1 LPGSTSHYIYSRAR
15 IAYADVLLKVP
26 TRVGRVG
33 SSGTSCNRGLRALTE
48 QLPRR
53 CRFCDKEVAA
63 GVSEC
68 PSCGTKLDD
77 SGPAPPIQGKAAD
90 DFVKGVLDTE
100 LPGGTLPEIKSTCP
114 FCAAPVDDSQ
124 TKCPRCGVALK
135 VVIARPW
142 NMFSCPEC
150 GALSPSNAKNCV
162 KCGVLFANEMVASVP
177 APTVTAEVPKAEK
190 ESKPPVEIHER
201 ITPLAPT
208 KTGGL
213 TNGRGAV
220 NGTATSRSMGAING
234 TGIVNGTGVTNGM
247 GPSSTR
253 GSRPERRAS
262 AVKSWQFL
270 AILVAVIVI
279 IPMFL
284 FMANSHPAGLAVDG
298 KFGDWSDA
306 QMFGMQ
312 TVASSPEI
320 AVQEWSV
327 QKDGNSL
334 YVYFS
339 VEGNLMGSSNVDSY
353 YLFIDSDD
361 TASTGYS
368 VNGMGADYVI
378 SIDGWDGQV
387 QSTSIMKYG
396 SSIDKLDW
404 NSWDAQAYSVTASMA
419 QSELEAKGDLPVAL
433 GDEARFLLLSQT
445 SSGQDYSVSYSVP
458 GDGGVL
464 IASLEPGGSIDKAY
478 GTVPSGMS
486 VSFATLKLTCEG
498 IGGTVTSITPSILD
512 ASLATVFDLVELIPG
527 QEVFVGIQLDTRLA
541 PEKNAVSV
549 IIDSSSFASSFKDI
563 VILNDTVS
571 AYAVS
576 APSVIEIDGAF
587 GDWLG
592 RLTPDNDSST
602 IQNPN
607 INVTSTGFAEMTSS
621 VAFYVSVE
629 GNVFEGTWVP
639 ASKAKPT
646 GGGGGGGGGTTPRAS
661 GEDFL
666 RVYIDSDLSNTTG
679 LTVSRSGKVIGAD
692 YMIEMR
698 GSDGNILSK
707 RILKYD
713 SMGWVLMSGQL
724 TVAKDAQRMEFSVPI
739 LSIGGNSSFATII
752 ETTDWKGRSDWA
764 WITSIPDPWVITGTG
779 MTYQSDTGALWNFIG
794 VPTLAPGDHIVDIA
808 MTTDDKTVVIVTN
821 TGRTYYWTLA
831 SAATNWTAGETT
843 PIDTANYSEAVSM
856 SFFSKTGAW
865 LLTKNGSY
873 FYLMDAITPPSNKE
887 WTFQSPALVG
897 VTDFVDLEYE
907 GGTMYALRGGANT
920 RLNFSLNGNTF
931 TSVTNQTGSTSIQC
945 EVAFIPGAAGS
956 ADDRLF
962 VLCENG
968 NIRYSADGG
977 QTWSAWGNLPTPGG
991 GNTTKYVGIGIDST
1005 GYMWVV
1011 TDTGY
1016 TFLSTDATT
1025 YSTFN
1030 CTGQAPATGI
1040 VAVIPLPLI
1049 PTGIPEFQY
1058 FVIPVLGMTLIA
1070 LSRRFKKER

>member
-1 LPGSTSHYIYSRAR
+1 M
-15 IAYADVLLKVP
+15 
-26 TRVGRVG
+26 
-33 SSGTSCNRGLRALTE
+33 TE
-48 QLPRR
+48 HVSQR
-53 CRFCDKEVAA
+53 CRFCDREIAA
-63 GVSEC
+63 GVSVC

-77 SGPAPPIQGKAAD
+77 SGPALPIQGRVAD
-90 DFVKGVLDTE
+90 DFVRGVLDTK
-100 LPGGTLPEIKSTCP
+100 LPGGALPDIKSTCP

-124 TKCPRCGVALK
+124 NKCPRCGVALK

-162 KCGVLFANEMVASVP
+162 KCGVLFANEIIAPVP
-177 APTVTAEVPKAEK
+177 APTLTTTVSTVEK
-190 ESKPPVEIHER
+190 ELKPPVEIQDR
-201 ITPLAPT
+201 ITPLAPAT
-208 KTGGL
+208 TGGL

-220 NGTATSRSMGAING
+220 NGTASRGLGAVNG

-247 GPSSTR
+247 ALPSKR
-253 GSRPERRAS
+253 GYRPERRAS

-284 FMANSHPAGLAVDG
+284 FMANSRPAGLAVDG
-298 KFGDWSDA
+298 DFGDWSDA

-312 TVASSPEI
+312 VVAASPEI

-334 YVYFS
+334 YVYVA

-361 TASTGYS
+361 SASTGYS
-368 VNGMGADYVI
+368 VSGMGADYVI

-404 NSWDAQAYSVTASMA
+404 NSWDAQVYSVTVSMA

-445 SSGQDYSVSYSVP
+445 GSGQDYSVSCSVP
-458 GDGGVL
+458 SDGGVL
-464 IASLEPGGSIDKAY
+464 IASLEPGDSIDQAF

-486 VSFATLKLTCEG
+486 VSFATLKFTCEG
-498 IGGTVTSITPSILD
+498 VRGTVTSITPSILD
-512 ASLATVFDLVELIPG
+512 ASLASVFDQVELIPG
-527 QEVFVGIQLDTRLA
+527 QEISVGVQLDTRLA
-541 PEKNAVSV
+541 PETNAVSV
-549 IIDSSSFASSFKDI
+549 IIDSNSFTSTFRDI
-563 VILNDTVS
+563 VILNNTVS

-576 APSVIEIDGAF
+576 APPVIEIDGAF

-607 INVTSTGFAEMTSS
+607 VNVTSTGFAKMTSS
-621 VAFYVSVE
+621 AAFYVSVE
-629 GNVFEGTWVP
+629 GDVFEGVWVP
-639 ASKAKPT
+639 ASKTKPT
-646 GGGGGGGGGTTPRAS
+646 GGGGGGGGGVTPRAS

-666 RVYIDSDLSNTTG
+666 RVYIDSDLSNATG
-679 LTVSRSGKVIGAD
+679 LTVSRAGKSIGAD

-707 RILKYD
+707 RIVKYNPLGWIL
-713 SMGWVLMSGQL
+713 MGGEL
-724 TVAKDAQRMEFSVPI
+724 TVAKDSQRLEFSVPI
-739 LSIGGNSSFATII
+739 LSIGGNASFATIM

-764 WITSIPDPWVITGTG
+764 WVASVPDPWVITGAG

-794 VPTLAPGDHIVDIA
+794 VPTLAPGDSIVDIA
-808 MTTDDKTVVIVTN
+808 ITTDDKTVVIVTN
-821 TGRTYYWTLA
+821 TGRTFYWTLD
-831 SAATNWTAGETT
+831 STATNWTAGQIH

-873 FYLMDAITPPSNKE
+873 FWLMDAITPPANKE
-887 WTFQSPALVG
+887 WTFQDLILGG

-907 GGTMYALRGGANT
+907 GGTMYALRSGANS

-931 TSVTNQTGSTSIQC
+931 TVVTNPTGSTSTQT
-945 EVAFIPGAAGS
+945 EVAFIPGASGS
-956 ADDRLF
+956 SDDRLF

-968 NIRYSADGG
+968 NIRYSANGG
-977 QTWSAWGNLPTPGG
+977 QTWSALGNLPTSGG
-991 GNTTKYVGIGIDST
+991 SNTTKYVGIGIDST

-1030 CTGQAPATGI
+1030 CTGRAPATGI

-1049 PTGIPEFQY
+1049 PSGIPEFQY
-1058 FVIPVLGMTLIA
+1058 LVVPLLGMTLIV
-1070 LSRRFKKER
+1070 LSRRIRKDR